1 LNYNNQQVVQLSSI
15 PGQPSTLWGKIHY
28 LGKLHLP
35 KACQVTFTN
44 GVVQD
49 FTADE
54 VSELICENDADVF
67 DDQNEPFK
75 VNRRIAFPTMSTVWS
90 LDRLPPV
97 WRVDSKETLGE
108 ALRKLMPQG
117 HFRDTEVTK
126 MSSSMPGSH
135 TYNECIRPWG
145 ARGSCKLIIEQLS
158 RVLRLPNVLKW
169 IDPCSSSGRV
179 ASCLKPLR
187 LNVIT
192 NEPYVGVWR
201 PEDVAADLQLDPT
214 QPGTYQSWQT
224 QGHLTG
230 GLISQPLPR
239 LLDIVLPLAVLTEVQ
254 VVCYYVPAS
263 YVSSPTSARL
273 AWMTRLKTENRLL
286 LIMGIPKQ
294 ASIAESS
301 GIWFCVFRTPELR
314 ALHSRMEYFQEDN
327 CVVFAE

>member
-1 LNYNNQQVVQLSSI
+1 
-15 PGQPSTLWGKIHY
+15 
-28 LGKLHLP
+28 
-35 KACQVTFTN
+35 
-44 GVVQD
+44 
-49 FTADE
+49 
-54 VSELICENDADVF
+54 
-67 DDQNEPFK
+67 
-75 VNRRIAFPTMSTVWS
+75 
-90 LDRLPPV
+90 
-97 WRVDSKETLGE
+97 
-108 ALRKLMPQG
+108 MPQG

-145 ARGSCKLIIEQLS
+145 ARGSCKLIIDQVS
-158 RVLRLPNVLKW
+158 RVLRLPNILKW

-179 ASCLKPLR
+179 ASCLRSLR

-201 PEDVAADLQLDPT
+201 TEDTAADLQLDPT
-214 QPGTYQSWQT
+214 QPGTYQSWQA

-239 LLDIVLPLAVLTEVQ
+239 LLDIVLPLAVLTQVQ

-273 AWMTRLKTENRLL
+273 AWMTRLKEENRLL

-294 ASIAESS
+294 TSIAESS
-301 GIWFCVFRTPELR
+301 GIWFCVFQTQQLR

-327 CVVFAE
+327 CVAFAE